1 MAYADQPDNKTW
13 REREQWLQEL
23 EESFQH
29 PRASYL
35 LSAHGTFLSRDLDL
49 AFCAGA
55 WAAVII
61 IAHAVIDAVIRDTK
75 CGDYKTSSFHLFG
88 NDEDLQWLRKTRNAL
103 VHVKEI
109 SDIIDESE
117 LHRIEK
123 NYESL
128 EKDAR
133 RVVGLVFR
141 AMYANPGT

>member
-1 MAYADQPDNKTW
+1 
-13 REREQWLQEL
+13 
-23 EESFQH
+23 
-29 PRASYL
+29 
-35 LSAHGTFLSRDLDL
+35 LS
-49 AFCAGA
+49 
-55 WAAVII
+55 
-61 IAHAVIDAVIRDTK
+61 
-75 CGDYKTSSFHLFG
+75 
-88 NDEDLQWLRKTRNAL
+88 KTRNAL